1 MLGYF
6 FFSGLRSFA
15 LLFTTTHYGLSKPVV
30 SALTL
35 VVRLGALA
43 GVYLGGRI
51 ADRLPDRGWINARVL
66 VPAVALLALPLVFV
80 PGVIT
85 PSVGLAVPLLT
96 LGTGQHTTGLRLESR
111 QTRCARCGPGRGS
124 IPDDAGARPRYRH
137 VY

>member
-43 GVYLGGRI
+43 GG
-51 ADRLPDRGWINARVL
+51 LPRRPHRGTV
-66 VPAVALLALPLVFV
+66 
-80 PGVIT
+80 T
-85 PSVGLAVPLLT
+85 
-96 LGTGQHTTGLRLESR
+96 
-111 QTRCARCGPGRGS
+111 
-124 IPDDAGARPRYRH
+124 
-137 VY
+137 